1 MKEKYA
7 PAVIALSLIAI
18 AVTLRI
24 LPHPANFAPVGAVAI
39 FGGAILPK
47 RMSVLVPLLAMM
59 ISDAVI
65 GFYSLMP
72 LIWACYLIIALASS
86 HWLRP
91 AHLRKGIVLT
101 LTASTFFFVVTN
113 FGVWATSGMYAH
125 TWSGLM
131 SCYALA
137 VPFFRNTLLSDA
149 VYTSL
154 LFSVYALATRA
165 FKLRKVLST
174 DQITA

>member
-7 PAVIALSLIAI
+7 PAAIALSLIAI

-24 LPHPANFAPVGAVAI
+24 LPHPANFAPVGAVSI

-91 AHLRKGIVLT
+91 VKLRRGIGLT
-101 LTASTFFFVVTN
+101 LGASVFFFRRDQFWRLGYQWHVCPHLVWTN
-113 FGVWATSGMYAH
+113 ELLRIGCPVLPQYAAQ
-125 TWSGLM
+125 WLRGLHR
-131 SCYALA
+131 LA
-137 VPFFRNTLLSDA
+137 
-149 VYTSL
+149 
-154 LFSVYALATRA
+154 
-165 FKLRKVLST
+165 
-174 DQITA
+174 I